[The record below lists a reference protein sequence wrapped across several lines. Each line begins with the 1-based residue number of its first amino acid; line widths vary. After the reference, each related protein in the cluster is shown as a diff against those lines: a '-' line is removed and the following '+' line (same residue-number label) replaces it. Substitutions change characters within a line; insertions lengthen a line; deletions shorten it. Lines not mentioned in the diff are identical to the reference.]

1 MGGSW
6 KALTSWVKKL
16 EIARIKALVPLRDTC
31 RELIRAQLDNLPD
44 ETIVSLQAQLNTQY
58 DSYHDTY
65 GLINSRGTASAF
77 REDSGY
83 FLLCSLED
91 IDSEGHYRGKTDMF
105 TKRTIRPA
113 QVVDHVDTAD
123 EALVLSLTEKARVD
137 PAYMA
142 QVTGKA
148 QEEIISNLT
157 GVIFRDPEQSE
168 PVYLPADEYLSGNVR
183 QKLAVARLAVASD
196 TDYQVNVKA
205 LEQVQPK
212 DLDASEIA
220 VRLGATWIPPEYI
233 QDFLM
238 ELLEPPLSTR
248 LSVKVLFAA
257 FTGEWNITN
266 KRYGNGSIKAT
277 VTYGTNRKNAYE
289 ITEAA
294 LNLRPVQV
302 FDTVTDAEGNK
313 KSVLNHAA
321 TEAAYAKQC
330 LIKDKF
336 EEWIFKEPQRRQAL
350 VSLYNSKFNC
360 IRPREYDGS
369 NLRFPGMNPEIT
381 LRPHQR
387 NAIAHAL
394 YGNNVLLAHEVGAG
408 KTFEMVASAMEKK
421 RLGLCNKTL
430 IVVPNH
436 LTEQMAS
443 EALLLYPNA
452 EILVA
457 RKTDFE
463 KANRKKFCARI
474 ATGNFDIIV
483 IGHSQFEKIPL
494 SDERQKMYLQKQI
507 DDVVAQTAALKAQRA
522 ENFTIKQME
531 RMKKQLQRKLDKLN
545 DQSRKDDVITFEEL
559 GVDSLMVDEAH
570 YFKNAM
576 VTTKMTRVA
585 GISQTES
592 QKASDMYMK
601 CMYMDEL
608 TGGHGIVFATGTPIS
623 NSMTEMYIMMRY
635 LQYGL
640 LEQEGLLNFDA
651 WASTFGE
658 SVTAI
663 ELAPEGN
670 GYRSKTRFAKFY
682 NLPELM
688 NMFKQCAD
696 IQTADMLKL
705 PVPEITG
712 GKPTIVTLP
721 PSELQRQMVA
731 ALGERAEAVRNRLVA
746 PNEDNMLRITN
757 DGRKLALDQRLMNPL
772 LPDDPDSKANACVER
787 VFTIWERTKAQRST
801 QMIFCDLST
810 PRADGF
816 DVYNDIRDKLVARG
830 IPKEEVQFIHDA
842 DTEAKKAE
850 LFGKV
855 RSGAVR
861 VLMGSTQKMGA
872 GTNVQTRL
880 CALHHLD
887 CPWRPADIA
896 QRNGRMVRQG
906 NMNKEVSI
914 FIYITEATF
923 DAYSYQLVENK
934 QKFISQIM
942 TSKSPARSCE
952 DLDEAALSYAEVKA
966 LAAGNPMIKEK
977 MDLDIQVARLRT
989 LKAAYNS
996 QHYRLEDAVT
1006 CIFLREIRGTE
1017 CRIQA
1022 FEKDM
1027 QTAKGS
1033 QSYDKDG
1040 KLVFSIE
1047 LDGTTYDKRE
1057 DAGKALLGL
1066 VGAAVRADHPVLVG
1080 HYAGFEVTVAYV
1092 PLSKVF
1098 VVHLVGQATH
1108 TTELGSDAAGNMVRL
1123 QNVVA
1128 ALPQEVSGLRNNLQQ
1143 LRVQL
1148 DSAKE
1153 ELQQPFLQEQE
1164 LNDKSARLAELDALL
1179 NVGNDAPVLEGEAEV
1194 VNEDDSVRTPREENE
1209 LER

>member
-1 MGGSW
+1 M
-6 KALTSWVKKL
+6 
-16 EIARIKALVPLRDTC
+16 
-31 RELIRAQLDNLPD
+31 
-44 ETIVSLQAQLNTQY
+44 
-58 DSYHDTY
+58 
-65 GLINSRGTASAF
+65 
-77 REDSGY
+77 
-83 FLLCSLED
+83 
-91 IDSEGHYRGKTDMF
+91 
-105 TKRTIRPA
+105 
-113 QVVDHVDTAD
+113 
-123 EALVLSLTEKARVD
+123 
-137 PAYMA
+137 
-142 QVTGKA
+142 
-148 QEEIISNLT
+148 
-157 GVIFRDPEQSE
+157 
-168 PVYLPADEYLSGNVR
+168 
-183 QKLAVARLAVASD
+183 
-196 TDYQVNVKA
+196 
-205 LEQVQPK
+205 
-212 DLDASEIA
+212 
-220 VRLGATWIPPEYI
+220 
-233 QDFLM
+233 
-238 ELLEPPLSTR
+238 
-248 LSVKVLFAA
+248 KVLFAP

-277 VTYGTNRKNAYE
+277 ITYGTNRKNAYE

-302 FDTVTDAEGNK
+302 FDTITDAEGNK

-387 NAIAHAL
+387 NAIAHVL

-712 GKPTIVTLP
+712 GKPTIVKLP

-787 VFTIWERTKAQRST
+787 VFTIWEKTTAQRST

-830 IPKEEVQFIHDA
+830 IPKDEVQFIHDA

-1006 CIFLREIRGTE
+1006 GIYLREIRGTE

-1027 QTAKGS
+1027 QTAKDS

-1047 LDGTTYDKRE
+1047 LDGTSYDKRE

-1098 VVHLVGQATH
+1098 VAHLVGQATH

>member
-1 MGGSW
+1 M
-6 KALTSWVKKL
+6 
-16 EIARIKALVPLRDTC
+16 
-31 RELIRAQLDNLPD
+31 
-44 ETIVSLQAQLNTQY
+44 
-58 DSYHDTY
+58 
-65 GLINSRGTASAF
+65 
-77 REDSGY
+77 
-83 FLLCSLED
+83 
-91 IDSEGHYRGKTDMF
+91 
-105 TKRTIRPA
+105 
-113 QVVDHVDTAD
+113 
-123 EALVLSLTEKARVD
+123 
-137 PAYMA
+137 
-142 QVTGKA
+142 
-148 QEEIISNLT
+148 
-157 GVIFRDPEQSE
+157 
-168 PVYLPADEYLSGNVR
+168 
-183 QKLAVARLAVASD
+183 
-196 TDYQVNVKA
+196 
-205 LEQVQPK
+205 
-212 DLDASEIA
+212 
-220 VRLGATWIPPEYI
+220 
-233 QDFLM
+233 
-238 ELLEPPLSTR
+238 
-248 LSVKVLFAA
+248 
-257 FTGEWNITN
+257 
-266 KRYGNGSIKAT
+266 
-277 VTYGTNRKNAYE
+277 
-289 ITEAA
+289 
-294 LNLRPVQV
+294 QV
-302 FDTVTDAEGNK
+302 FDTITDAEGNK

-387 NAIAHAL
+387 NAIAHVL

-436 LTEQMAS
+436 LTERMAS

-608 TGGHGIVFATGTPIS
+608 TDGHGIVFATGTPIS

-712 GKPTIVTLP
+712 GKPTIVKLP

-942 TSKSPARSCE
+942 TSKSPARSCD

-1006 CIFLREIRGTE
+1006 GIFLREIRGTE
-1017 CRIQA
+1017 CRIQV

-1027 QTAKGS
+1027 QTAKDS

-1047 LDGTTYDKRE
+1047 LDGTSYDKRE

-1098 VVHLVGQATH
+1098 VAHLVGQATH

>member
-1 MGGSW
+1 
-6 KALTSWVKKL
+6 
-16 EIARIKALVPLRDTC
+16 
-31 RELIRAQLDNLPD
+31 
-44 ETIVSLQAQLNTQY
+44 
-58 DSYHDTY
+58 
-65 GLINSRGTASAF
+65 
-77 REDSGY
+77 
-83 FLLCSLED
+83 
-91 IDSEGHYRGKTDMF
+91 
-105 TKRTIRPA
+105 
-113 QVVDHVDTAD
+113 
-123 EALVLSLTEKARVD
+123 
-137 PAYMA
+137 
-142 QVTGKA
+142 
-148 QEEIISNLT
+148 
-157 GVIFRDPEQSE
+157 
-168 PVYLPADEYLSGNVR
+168 
-183 QKLAVARLAVASD
+183 
-196 TDYQVNVKA
+196 
-205 LEQVQPK
+205 
-212 DLDASEIA
+212 
-220 VRLGATWIPPEYI
+220 
-233 QDFLM
+233 M

-248 LSVKVLFAA
+248 LSVKVLFAP

-277 VTYGTNRKNAYE
+277 ITYGTNRKNAYE

-302 FDTVTDAEGNK
+302 FDTITDAEGNK

-387 NAIAHAL
+387 NAIAHVL

-712 GKPTIVTLP
+712 GKPTIVKLP

-787 VFTIWERTKAQRST
+787 VFTIWEKTTAQRST

-830 IPKEEVQFIHDA
+830 IPKDEVQFIHDA

-1006 CIFLREIRGTE
+1006 GIYLREIRGTE

-1027 QTAKGS
+1027 QTAKDS

-1047 LDGTTYDKRE
+1047 LDGTSYDKRE

-1098 VVHLVGQATH
+1098 VAHLVGQATH

>member
-1 MGGSW
+1 M
-6 KALTSWVKKL
+6 
-16 EIARIKALVPLRDTC
+16 
-31 RELIRAQLDNLPD
+31 
-44 ETIVSLQAQLNTQY
+44 
-58 DSYHDTY
+58 
-65 GLINSRGTASAF
+65 
-77 REDSGY
+77 
-83 FLLCSLED
+83 
-91 IDSEGHYRGKTDMF
+91 
-105 TKRTIRPA
+105 
-113 QVVDHVDTAD
+113 
-123 EALVLSLTEKARVD
+123 
-137 PAYMA
+137 
-142 QVTGKA
+142 
-148 QEEIISNLT
+148 
-157 GVIFRDPEQSE
+157 
-168 PVYLPADEYLSGNVR
+168 
-183 QKLAVARLAVASD
+183 
-196 TDYQVNVKA
+196 
-205 LEQVQPK
+205 
-212 DLDASEIA
+212 
-220 VRLGATWIPPEYI
+220 
-233 QDFLM
+233 
-238 ELLEPPLSTR
+238 
-248 LSVKVLFAA
+248 KVLFAP

-387 NAIAHAL
+387 NAIAHVL

-712 GKPTIVTLP
+712 GKPTIVKLP

-787 VFTIWERTKAQRST
+787 VFTIWERTKAQHST

-830 IPKEEVQFIHDA
+830 IPKDEVQFIHDA

-906 NMNKEVSI
+906 NKNKEVSI

-1006 CIFLREIRGTE
+1006 GIFSREIRGTE

-1027 QTAKGS
+1027 QTAKDS

-1047 LDGTTYDKRE
+1047 LDGTSYDKRE

-1080 HYAGFEVTVAYV
+1080 HYVGFEVTVAYV

-1098 VVHLVGQATH
+1098 VAHLVGQATH